1 MKFIYI
7 LPTSRAG
14 PLKNWISSGPLY
26 DGSGN
31 TKNNTEKQK
40 QYILELTFL
49 KEKYLL

>member
-1 MKFIYI
+1 M

-40 QYILELTFL
+40 QYKIIPELTFL

>member
-1 MKFIYI
+1 M

-31 TKNNTEKQK
+31 TKNNTEKKKAVYTRINFSKRKITVVGMQ
-40 QYILELTFL
+40 
-49 KEKYLL
+49 